1 MAATLS
7 GIAMKTDVGPRVILV
22 EDDDL
27 QGTMLELYLRNHG
40 MEVERILRGDQAPA
54 RILETQPD
62 AVILDTMLPGK
73 DGFDIC
79 REVRRGYAGPILMLT
94 ARSENFDQ
102 ILGLELGADNYLIKP
117 VEPRLILAHLRASLR
132 RPSVAGNAPEEF
144 SYGRFYISRASR
156 VVRLADREITFST
169 AEFELLWL
177 LAEHA
182 GSVLSRD
189 TIKRS
194 LHGIDHDGLDR
205 SIDMRISRLRRKLDD
220 DAEQPKRIK
229 TVRNQGYLFSRTDWG

>member
-1 MAATLS
+1 MNADAR
-7 GIAMKTDVGPRVILV
+7 PRVLLV

-40 MEVERILRGDQAPA
+40 MEVERILRGDLAPQ
-54 RILETQPD
+54 RILASQPD

-79 REVRRGYAGPILMLT
+79 REVRPGYPGPILMLT
-94 ARSENFDQ
+94 ARSENLDQ

-117 VEPRLILAHLRASLR
+117 VDPRLILAHLRASMR
-132 RPSVAGNAPEEF
+132 RPPAATAASPDELR
-144 SYGRFYISRASR
+144 YGRFTINRATRS
-156 VVRLADREITFST
+156 VHLDGAEVAFST

-182 GSVLSRD
+182 GAILSRD
-189 TIKRS
+189 EIKRA

-205 SIDMRISRLRRKLDD
+205 SIDMRVSRLRRRLGD
-220 DAEQPKRIK
+220 DAEHPVRIK
-229 TVRNQGYLFSRTDWG
+229 TVRARGYLFSRTDWN

>member
-1 MAATLS
+1 MNTEA
-7 GIAMKTDVGPRVILV
+7 KPRVLLV

-27 QGTMLELYLRNHG
+27 QGEMLELYLRNHG
-40 MEVERILRGDQAPA
+40 MDIERIARGDHAPA

-79 REVRRGYAGPILMLT
+79 REVRGGYLGPILMLT

-117 VEPRLILAHLRASLR
+117 VEPRLILAHLRASMR
-132 RPSVAGNAPEEF
+132 RPSSTTNNPEEF
-144 SYGRFYISRASR
+144 RFGRFSISRASR
-156 VVRLADREITFST
+156 RVQLANEEIHFST
-169 AEFELLWL
+169 AEFDLLWL
-177 LAEHA
+177 LSEHA
-182 GSVLSRD
+182 GMILSRD
-189 TIKRS
+189 AIKRS

-205 SIDMRISRLRRKLDD
+205 SIDMRISRLRRKLGD

-229 TVRNQGYLFSRTDWG
+229 TVRNQGYLFSRTDWD

>member
-1 MAATLS
+1 MEA
-7 GIAMKTDVGPRVILV
+7 KPRVLLV

-27 QGTMLELYLRNHG
+27 QGEMLELYLRNHG
-40 MEVERILRGDQAPA
+40 MEIERLSRGDRAPA

-79 REVRRGYAGPILMLT
+79 REVRGGYLGPILMLT

-117 VEPRLILAHLRASLR
+117 VEPRLILAHLRASMR
-132 RPSVAGNAPEEF
+132 RPSSTTNNPEEF
-144 SYGRFYISRASR
+144 RFGLFFISRASR
-156 VVRLADREITFST
+156 RVQLANEEIHFST
-169 AEFELLWL
+169 AEFDLLWL
-177 LAEHA
+177 LSEHA
-182 GSVLSRD
+182 GLILSRD
-189 TIKRS
+189 VIKRS

-205 SIDMRISRLRRKLDD
+205 SIDMRISRLRRKLGD
-220 DAEQPKRIK
+220 DAEYPRRIK
-229 TVRNQGYLFSRTDWG
+229 TVRNQGYLFSRTDWD

>member
-1 MAATLS
+1 MAGTLS
-7 GIAMKTDVGPRVILV
+7 GIAMNREAGPRVILV

-40 MEVERILRGDQAPA
+40 LEVERILRGDEAPA

-79 REVRRGYAGPILMLT
+79 REVRGGYVGPILMLT

-132 RPSVAGNAPEEF
+132 RPGTTATAPEEF
-144 SYGRFYISRASR
+144 RYGRFFISRASR
-156 VVRLADREITFST
+156 VVRLADAEILFST

-189 TIKRS
+189 AIKRS